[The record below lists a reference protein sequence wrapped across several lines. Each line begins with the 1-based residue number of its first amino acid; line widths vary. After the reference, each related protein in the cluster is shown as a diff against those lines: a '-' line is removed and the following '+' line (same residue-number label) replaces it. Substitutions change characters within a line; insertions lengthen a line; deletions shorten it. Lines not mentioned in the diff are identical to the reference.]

1 MLDRIFPDR
10 RLYNHSS
17 QRVIARALFS
27 LELILVFVFCSSC
40 TFRGTTAIAVDRH
53 DPESVLRAYFEAWGR
68 GDWSAE
74 ASFMTEKYAGMAP
87 EPVNS
92 IRILEINAL
101 NASPT
106 ERGYQV
112 LFEIR
117 VKGEGVSMHSGQ
129 YNWNYSLS
137 WDAQRGSWLISN
149 YGCC

>member
-87 EPVNS
+87 EPVELDPHPGDKCIECIPDRTRLPGL
-92 IRILEINAL
+92 IRDQ
-101 NASPT
+101 
-106 ERGYQV
+106 G
-112 LFEIR
+112 
-117 VKGEGVSMHSGQ
+117 KG
-129 YNWNYSLS
+129 
-137 WDAQRGSWLISN
+137 
-149 YGCC
+149 